1 MQKEKYSA
9 LRERR
14 KAKRLSLQYL
24 ETVSNRDGR
33 KARNKQ
39 LIEEKFTQQMRLL
52 DEAIENWFMGEVGR
66 DN

>member
-1 MQKEKYSA
+1 MQKDKYSA

-39 LIEEKFTQQMRLL
+39 LIEEKFSQQMRLL
-52 DEAIENWFMGEVGR
+52 DEAIENWFMEWVGDR
-66 DN
+66 

>member
-1 MQKEKYSA
+1 MQKDKYSA

-39 LIEEKFTQQMRLL
+39 LIEEKFSQQMRLL
-52 DEAIENWFMGEVGR
+52 DEAIEN
-66 DN
+66 